1 MSSAASSPYH
11 IGRSPGRCA
20 ETGRAFEP
28 GEPYI
33 AAVVEREGEE
43 GFERVEYSEDA
54 WARGARPERLFGY
67 WRAVM
72 HSPDAAPKPFVDDGS
87 LLELFDSLE
96 DGEDDRAALRFVV
109 TLMLLRKRMLRH
121 VGQRHRQDRRE
132 MLVRRAGETAESPA
146 IAVLDPGLAA
156 SEVESI
162 AGQLAPIL
170 SGAEGGAGH
179 GAGHGAGR
187 ETGSETGSGAGWGG
201 A

>member
-43 GFERVEYSEDA
+43 GFERVEYSEEA
-54 WARGARPERLFGY
+54 WLGGARPARLFGF
-67 WRAVM
+67 WRAT
-72 HSPDAAPKPFVDDGS
+72 ATAPGEKKKPFLDDGS

-96 DGEDDRAALRFVV
+96 DAEDERAALRFVL

-132 MLVRRAGETAESPA
+132 MLVRRAGEPAEAPA

-170 SGAEGGAGH
+170 SGAWESGDGGGAEGGAG
-179 GAGHGAGR
+179 
-187 ETGSETGSGAGWGG
+187 SESERGAGWGG

>member
-1 MSSAASSPYH
+1 MPSAASSPYH
-11 IGRSPGRCA
+11 LGRSSGRCA

-28 GEPYI
+28 GETHI
-33 AAVVEREGEE
+33 ATVVEREGEE

-54 WARGARPERLFGY
+54 WSGGARPARLFGY
-67 WRAVM
+67 WRATA
-72 HSPDAAPKPFVDDGS
+72 AAPGEKKKPFVDDGS

-96 DGEDDRAALRFVV
+96 DAEDDRAALRFVV

-132 MLVRRAGETAESPA
+132 MLVRRAGEPAEAPA

-170 SGAEGGAGH
+170 SGAWD
-179 GAGHGAGR
+179 
-187 ETGSETGSGAGWGG
+187 GSGDGAGWGG